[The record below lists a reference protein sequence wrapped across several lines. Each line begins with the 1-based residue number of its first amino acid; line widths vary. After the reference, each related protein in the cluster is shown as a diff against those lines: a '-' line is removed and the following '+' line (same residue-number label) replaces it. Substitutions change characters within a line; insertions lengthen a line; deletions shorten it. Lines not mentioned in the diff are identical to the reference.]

1 MALAVSHTGSCLI
14 LLTESEETVALRDL
28 CDWITNDLCLSQ
40 TIIPFRE
47 EIKQHRVVDILVE
60 VANINLVVT
69 LRGRLK
75 AIRIVVV
82 LLVRVG
88 LGLKLLK
95 LVFGA
100 V

>member
-1 MALAVSHTGSCLI
+1 
-14 LLTESEETVALRDL
+14 
-28 CDWITNDLCLSQ
+28 
-40 TIIPFRE
+40 
-47 EIKQHRVVDILVE
+47 LVE

>member
-28 CDWITNDLCLSQ
+28 CDWITDDLCLSQ

-75 AIRIVVV
+75 AIRIVIV
-82 LLVRVG
+82 LLVCEG
-88 LGLKLLK
+88 LGLKFLK
-95 LVFGA
+95 LVFCA